1 MRPGALAWALL
12 ALLVLAIARRRI
24 DVAEVRGRSMAPTLL
39 PGDRLVLVRP
49 ARSLRVGD
57 VVVAPDPR
65 SATRELI
72 KRVAAFDRFG
82 VTLRGDNPA
91 FSTDARTFGTVPPAA
106 IGWRVAW
113 RYWPRS
119 RFGAIATAPVPVDD
133 GGESACA
140 VPEALLGPHR
150 RSAPR
155 G

>member
-1 MRPGALAWALL
+1 MRPWAPVLALL
-12 ALLVLAIARRRI
+12 GLLVLAIVRRRI

-39 PGDRLVLVRP
+39 PGDRVVLVRP

-57 VVVAPDPR
+57 VVVASDPR

-72 KRVAAFDRFG
+72 KRVAAIDGFG

-91 FSTDARTFGTVPPAA
+91 FSTDARSFGTVPPAA

-113 RYWPRS
+113 RYWPQS
-119 RFGAIATAPVPVDD
+119 RFGAIAEPPVPIDE

-140 VPEALLGPHR
+140 IPDALLAH
-150 RSAPR
+150 
-155 G
+155 